1 MRKNR
6 LHMIMKTIKETNFLK
21 MKLGLNPNLICF
33 DS

>member
-21 MKLGLNPNLICF
+21 IEVGVEPKLNLL
-33 DS
+33 